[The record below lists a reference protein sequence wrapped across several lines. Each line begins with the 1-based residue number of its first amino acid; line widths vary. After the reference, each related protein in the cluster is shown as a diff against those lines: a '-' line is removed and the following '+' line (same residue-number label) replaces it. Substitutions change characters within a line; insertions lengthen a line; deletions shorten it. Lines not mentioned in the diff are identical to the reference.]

1 MRFIIKNKTTT
12 FFAFNIIL
20 LIVLVVL
27 SFPLYKFLTFI
38 AENNKVN
45 QLSDN
50 EYVKDSSVITSNSE
64 SIEVID
70 RKMKIT
76 FVAEVDDLLN
86 WKFQALQKNLEVK
99 VGENQ
104 VVKFEGK
111 NLSHNT
117 ITGTADFFALPEEIL
132 PYLIKTECFCF
143 TKQILKP
150 GESQIFSMVFFL
162 DPSLDQD
169 SDLDNLKELT
179 LTYKFS
185 EFLG

>member
-1 MRFIIKNKTTT
+1 MQNKNHPYKNPTKNKL
-12 FFAFNIIL
+12 NN
-20 LIVLVVL
+20 VLGDL
-27 SFPLYKFLTFI
+27 SR
-38 AENNKVN
+38 
-45 QLSDN
+45 D
-50 EYVKDSSVITSNSE
+50 
-64 SIEVID
+64 
-70 RKMKIT
+70 
-76 FVAEVDDLLN
+76 
-86 WKFQALQKNLEVK
+86 
-99 VGENQ
+99 ENQ

>member
-1 MRFIIKNKTTT
+1 MKNKTTM
-12 FFAFNIIL
+12 FFVFNIVL
-20 LIVLVVL
+20 LTVLIVL

-38 AENNKVN
+38 AGNDKVS

-50 EYVKDSSVITSNSE
+50 EYVKDSTVIISNSK

-70 RKMKIT
+70 RKMKIK
-76 FVAEVDDLLN
+76 FIAEVDGSLN
-86 WKFQALQKNLEVK
+86 WNFQALQENLEVK
-99 VGENQ
+99 VGENK

-111 NLSHNT
+111 NLSKNT
-117 ITGTADFFALPEEIL
+117 ITGTAEFFALPEKIL

-143 TKQILKP
+143 TKQTLKP

-169 SDLDNLKELT
+169 NNLDSLKELT
-179 LTYKFS
+179 LTYKFF